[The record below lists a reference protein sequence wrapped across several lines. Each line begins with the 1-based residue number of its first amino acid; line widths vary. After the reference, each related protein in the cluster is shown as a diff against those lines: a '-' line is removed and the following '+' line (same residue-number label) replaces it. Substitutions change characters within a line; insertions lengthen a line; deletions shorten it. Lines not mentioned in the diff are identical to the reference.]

1 MSVSVIDGKVIEA
14 PITVRRKMIVR
25 YGHIAFERRDGR
37 TERIG
42 KVVAA
47 GGMAEVVAPGA
58 EGRFYLYEVL
68 GGKGIHG
75 VRLADG
81 TERYAYPGNNLW
93 VFGILALVSL
103 AWMTF
108 LLLAEGDFPLAVLL
122 ALGIGALGFALV
134 QSNRAA
140 ARRQFE
146 SDAGRRRGSPPATAS
161 KAE

>member
-1 MSVSVIDGKVIEA
+1 MSVSIVDGKVVEA
-14 PITVRRKMIVR
+14 PLKVRRKIVVR
-25 YGHIAFERRDGR
+25 YGHIVFERPDGG

-47 GGMAEVVAPGA
+47 GRMADAIVPGA
-58 EGRFYLYEVL
+58 EGRFYFYEVL

-81 TERYAYPGNNLW
+81 TERHAYPTNNLW
-93 VFGILALVSL
+93 VFGILAAVSF
-103 AWMTF
+103 AWIAF
-108 LLLAEGDFPLAVLL
+108 LLLVEGDFPLAVLL

-140 ARRQFE
+140 ARRQFD
-146 SDAGRRRGSPPATAS
+146 SDAHGRPGAAASTAN
-161 KAE
+161 